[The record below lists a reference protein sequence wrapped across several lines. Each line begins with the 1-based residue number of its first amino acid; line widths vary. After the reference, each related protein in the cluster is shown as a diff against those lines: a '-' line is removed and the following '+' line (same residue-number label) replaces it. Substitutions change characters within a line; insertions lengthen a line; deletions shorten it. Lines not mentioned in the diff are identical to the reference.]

1 MINVC
6 SEIGCLRKVM
16 LHRPGRELLLLQ
28 PDSLEE
34 LLFDDIPFLKIAQ
47 KEHDAFASVMRDEG
61 VEVLYL
67 EDLMAEVIKDKEL
80 KDAFITQYLDDVEL
94 YHPYIAPIKDYLYA
108 IKDEKELV
116 LKTMEGFRKKDLELP
131 SSFFCDFVEDKN
143 NILIDPMP
151 NLYFTRDPFAC
162 IGSGVSINRMYSITR
177 RRETIYG
184 HFIFSYHKDY
194 KDKVPFYYDRD
205 GTSSI
210 EGGDILNLTKK
221 CVAVGLSQRTTADAI
236 NAFALNIFS
245 KKDSNIENILVFEIP
260 KKRAFMHLDTVF
272 TQIDYDKFTV
282 HPGILGPL
290 NVYNIERGAG
300 TECLHISHMEATL
313 EEILGKY
320 STARSVELIK
330 CGAGDMLDAER
341 EQWNDGSN
349 TLSIAP
355 GKIVVYARNEVTN
368 ALLYKKGL
376 KVIEIADSEL
386 SRGRGGPRCMS
397 MPFERE
403 DLK

>member
-1 MINVC
+1 MINVS
-6 SEIGCLRKVM
+6 SEIGCLKKVM

-47 KEHDAFASVMRDEG
+47 KEHDAFADAMRREG

-67 EDLMAEVIKDKEL
+67 EDLMAEVIKDKEI
-80 KDAFITQYLDDVEL
+80 KDAFIKQYLDDVNL
-94 YHPYIAPIKDYLYA
+94 YHAYQAPIKDYLYS

-116 LKTMEGFRKKDLELP
+116 LRTMEGFRKKDLELP
-131 SSFFCDFVEDKN
+131 SSFFCDFVEKEND
-143 NILIDPMP
+143 ILIKPMP

-162 IGSGVSINRMYSITR
+162 IGSGVAVNKMYSTTR
-177 RRETIYG
+177 CRETIYG

-194 KDKVPFYYDRD
+194 KDKVPLYYNRD
-205 GTSSI
+205 GVPSI

-221 CVAVGLSQRTTADAI
+221 CVAVGLSQRTTSEAI
-236 NAFALNIFS
+236 DAFATNVFS
-245 KKDSNIENILVFEIP
+245 NENSTIENILVFEIP

-290 NVYNIERGAG
+290 NVYNIERGKG
-300 TECLHISHMEATL
+300 QLHITHIEATL

-320 STARSVELIK
+320 STSQNVELIK
-330 CGAGDMLDAER
+330 CGGKDMLVAER

-355 GKIVVYARNEVTN
+355 GKIIVYARNEVTN

-376 KVIEIADSEL
+376 KVIEIEDSEL

-397 MPFERE
+397 MPFMRDE
-403 DLK
+403 LK